1 MISSEVKTWL
11 NAHPESGHPFDR
23 ERWYNVII
31 ESIKTNQPI
40 DFVEIEQYI
49 TSNKEWNL
57 DFVKQFIENKER
69 EYFIITEFVEFYDK
83 K

>member
-1 MISSEVKTWL
+1 MITIEIKRWI
-11 NAHPESGHPFDR
+11 NAHPESAHPFDR
-23 ERWYNVII
+23 ERWFNVIA

-49 TSNKEWNL
+49 TSNKKWNL
-57 DFVKQFIENKER
+57 DFVKQFIENKEH
-69 EYFIITEFVEFYDK
+69 EYFLITEFFEFYDK